1 VFVRPHEIQDLRSR
15 LEEKY
20 QSSSGNQQDG
30 NHDLITRL
38 LRRAEEELMFGKAA
52 QEAGT
57 FSRIVVNAVIES
69 ALAEL
74 KEACVQWYVVYVNVL
89 LYVTNMRNL
98 YLQLMYIIYILI

>member
-1 VFVRPHEIQDLRSR
+1 VRPHEIQDLRSR

-20 QSSSGNQQDG
+20 QSSSSNQDG
-30 NHDLITRL
+30 NQDGHHDLITRL

-74 KEACVQWYVVYVNVL
+74 KEACVQWYVVCACVL
-89 LYVTNMRNL
+89 LYVL
-98 YLQLMYIIYILI
+98 LLF